1 MKGVI
6 SLASLTGWI
15 LRSIA
20 VFILVLVFLQ
30 GSFFT
35 PKKAF
40 GMEVPRIEVQEARKL
55 AFTGDALLVCAYKGE
70 DRFRSMPL
78 EGAITL
84 ESFREIAEL
93 VAETDKKIIFY

>member
-1 MKGVI
+1 M
-6 SLASLTGWI
+6 ASLTGWI

-20 VFILVLVFLQ
+20 VFVISLVILQ
-30 GSFFT
+30 GSLFT

-40 GMEVPRIEVQEARKL
+40 SMEVPRIEVQEAREL
-55 AFTGDALLVCAYKGE
+55 AFTGDALLVCAYEGE

>member
-6 SLASLTGWI
+6 TLESWTGWI
-15 LRSIA
+15 LRSLA
-20 VFILVLVFLQ
+20 VFVIGLVILQ
-30 GSFFT
+30 GSLCT

-40 GMEVPRIEVQEARKL
+40 SMEVPRINVQEGREL
-55 AFTGDALLVCAYKGE
+55 AFTGDAILVCAYEGE

-78 EGAITL
+78 EGAISL
-84 ESFREIAEL
+84 ESFREITEL